1 MCVSVLTACMYVHCM
16 HARGGQKRALELLIL
31 DHCDQSCGFWRLNPG
46 PLKESNVLSTTE
58 SSLQP
63 Q

>member
-1 MCVSVLTACMYVHCM
+1 MCVYAPHACQGKPEEGIGAPETEVT
-16 HARGGQKRALELLIL
+16 

-58 SSLQP
+58 PSLQP